1 MMRLVYG
8 VLTRVAAPAVFAATL
23 VRAAKHP
30 AYRTHLGERFGLGRR
45 LAVPSIWLHAVS
57 VGEVSAA
64 AALVRALHARHP
76 DVPLVLTTA
85 TPTGR
90 AQAATL
96 FGADVEVRFLPYD
109 TAGSVRRFLARTRP
123 LAAIIMETELWP
135 NLLRECRRRDVPVLL
150 ASARLSAKSV
160 ASYRRFGHLFRD
172 VFTPNLAV
180 AAQTG
185 EDAERFRAIGASAE
199 QLSVVG
205 NVKFDLDLP
214 ADIAAAGRA
223 LRGALGQM
231 RAAWTAGSTHA
242 GEEEQLVDAHA
253 RFRETHPDAVLLLVP
268 RHQDRFDAV
277 ADLLARRGI
286 NFARRSAMGESAR
299 VSGEVSVLLGDT
311 VGELTVLYAAADIA
325 FVGGSLVPIGG
336 HNLLEPAALGLP
348 VLTGPSHS
356 NGKEIAQLLL
366 TRGAALQ
373 VNVRDREHLCRR
385 VHKNRNIPLFGQAHD
400 IVKRQRPGLRPGTC
414 QDIYHGDAGPERSF
428 EFRRRLGFD
437 DPDAHG
443 PHRGVINIP

>member
-1 MMRLVYG
+1 
-8 VLTRVAAPAVFAATL
+8 
-23 VRAAKHP
+23 
-30 AYRTHLGERFGLGRR
+30 
-45 LAVPSIWLHAVS
+45 
-57 VGEVSAA
+57 
-64 AALVRALHARHP
+64 
-76 DVPLVLTTA
+76 
-85 TPTGR
+85 
-90 AQAATL
+90 
-96 FGADVEVRFLPYD
+96 
-109 TAGSVRRFLARTRP
+109 
-123 LAAIIMETELWP
+123 
-135 NLLRECRRRDVPVLL
+135 
-150 ASARLSAKSV
+150 V

-373 VNVRDREHLCRR
+373 VNGAADLADVL
-385 VHKNRNIPLFGQAHD
+385 
-400 IVKRQRPGLRPGTC
+400 
-414 QDIYHGDAGPERSF
+414 
-428 EFRRRLGFD
+428 RRLIE
-437 DPDAHG
+437 DPAERNRIG
-443 PHRGVINIP
+443 RAGQEIIAANRGSLAKLLGLIEMRIG